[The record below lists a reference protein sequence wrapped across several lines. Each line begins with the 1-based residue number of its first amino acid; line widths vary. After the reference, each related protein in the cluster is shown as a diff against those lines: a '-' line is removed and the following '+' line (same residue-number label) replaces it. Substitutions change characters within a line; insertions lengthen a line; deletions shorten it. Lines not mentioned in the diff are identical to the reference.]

1 MMFEEIRV
9 QVNGL
14 ELAAKQWGDPDAPA
28 IIALHGWL
36 DNAASYDR
44 LAPALKD
51 HRVIALD
58 FAGHG
63 FSSHRPDGVRYHTI
77 DNVDDVI
84 GLADALGLQQFILI
98 GHSMGAGIA
107 TYVAGSFP
115 ERISKL
121 VLIEGIGSQ
130 TNKGEEAPR
139 ILRKAV
145 DDLRKTNA
153 KRKPVY
159 ETREDAIHTRAH
171 AIGVISVDAS
181 THICNRGLVPAGEG
195 FTWRSDPRLKM
206 SSAIRLTEEMVT
218 AYLQQL
224 TMPVLL
230 IRGRHSFFA
239 TEKTLQ
245 DRADRIP
252 NCRHAL
258 LDGNHH
264 LHLEAETF
272 APVADSINAFLAE

>member
-1 MMFEEIRV
+1 MITEEIRV
-9 QVNGL
+9 QVNGM
-14 ELAAKQWGDPDAPA
+14 ELAAKQWGDPELPA

-44 LAPALKD
+44 LSPALTQ

-63 FSSHRPDGVRYHTI
+63 YSGHRPEGVRYHTI

-84 GLADALGLQQFILI
+84 GLADALGLQEFILM

-107 TYVAGSFP
+107 TFTAGSFP
-115 ERISKL
+115 ERVTKL
-121 VLIEGIGSQ
+121 ILIEGIGSN
-130 TNKGEEAPR
+130 TNPAEDAPR
-139 ILRKAV
+139 VLRKAV
-145 DDLRKTNA
+145 EDMKKTSA

-159 ETREDAIHTRAH
+159 ETRDDAIHTRAH

-181 THICNRGLVPAGEG
+181 THICNRGLMPAGEG

-206 SSAIRLTEEMVT
+206 SSAIRLTEDMVT
-218 AYLQQL
+218 AYLQKL

-230 IRGRHSFFA
+230 VRGRHSFFA

-245 DRADRIP
+245 NRADKIP
-252 NCRHAL
+252 GCQQVL

-272 APVADSINAFLAE
+272 APVAEAINGFLAA